1 MMTFIGMWTR
11 IYGQMIKT
19 GLIQI
24 NAMCVC
30 TKCYGFS
37 FYLVNLFYLNVYI
50 SLLKVNL
57 CYNYIWKL
65 QKIAQMIGEDVFI
78 DPSLDYT

>member
-1 MMTFIGMWTR
+1 MMTFIVMWTK
-11 IYGQMIKT
+11 IYGPQDR
-19 GLIQI
+19 LDP
-24 NAMCVC
+24 NECNVCVC

-57 CYNYIWKL
+57 CYNYI
-65 QKIAQMIGEDVFI
+65 
-78 DPSLDYT
+78 